1 MLLSLVSFAVRR
13 LLRLLTRGSERDD
26 VARVIEILILRHQL
40 RVLGR
45 DRRLPL
51 RRRDRVLPAAASGL
65 LGRNRW
71 RSFPVS
77 AQTLLRWHRELV
89 RRKWTYRRRRRAGR
103 PRIGGEAATL
113 ILRLAKENPRWGY
126 RRIQGELRK
135 ARRHGLEQ
143 RRSARCCI
151 ATALRPPRGERD
163 PRGRSS
169 WPARPPASWPATSSA
184 PETVWLRRLYVLFF
198 IELSSRR
205 VHLAGV
211 SAHPRSAQGNP
222 TGPQPGDRGPPRRD
236 PLPHPQSRRQVRG
249 ALR

>member
-1 MLLSLVSFAVRR
+1 
-13 LLRLLTRGSERDD
+13 
-26 VARVIEILILRHQL
+26 
-40 RVLGR
+40 
-45 DRRLPL
+45 
-51 RRRDRVLPAAASGL
+51 
-65 LGRNRW
+65 
-71 RSFPVS
+71 
-77 AQTLLRWHRELV
+77 LV

-135 ARRHGLEQ
+135 ARPHGLER

-163 PRGRSS
+163 PRGRNS
-169 WPARPPASWPATSSA
+169 WPARPPASDLRLLLRVRPSSC
-184 PETVWLRRLYVLFF
+184 EGSMSVFF

-236 PLPHPQSRRQVRG
+236 PLPPPRLRLQVLGPVR
-249 ALR
+249 